1 MMASFIYLWFLNQV
15 KKKEDITEQE
25 NLLSDSSSD
34 VEIIEYE
41 GASQD

>member
-1 MMASFIYLWFLNQV
+1 MASFIYLWFLNQV
-15 KKKEDITEQE
+15 KKKEDITAEQE